1 MKIILIV
8 MTLKIM
14 IVVMITISFH
24 QLITLETLWPSLAPG
39 GIYIVEDVETSYW
52 GPHAS
57 LYGYSY
63 SGQVVN
69 MIVMMMMIV
78 ILLWPGVICGE
89 DEAGGGHCQQGV
101 QTGQADPAPPLQHG
115 M

>member
-8 MTLKIM
+8 KTLKIM
-14 IVVMITISFH
+14 IVLMITISSH

-57 LYGYSY
+57 L
-63 SGQVVN
+63 
-69 MIVMMMMIV
+69 
-78 ILLWPGVICGE
+78 
-89 DEAGGGHCQQGV
+89 
-101 QTGQADPAPPLQHG
+101 
-115 M
+115 